1 MTSKSKL
8 SNLFKGK
15 SVHDLPTYTTPIT
28 KHEWTKNDDKLMEAV
43 ENQNVKK
50 VSSLLTKK
58 NLSPT
63 KRGPLGRSVFHVAC
77 ASGNRQILD
86 LILPRSL
93 DVNVTTI
100 QGNTALQWA
109 ASKGHI
115 YTVERLLQS
124 AANVNQRD
132 SNEMTALHHA
142 CAGPHLSC
150 VKVLLQGDADPH
162 AKEMSGKTPLVYA
175 AHRGDLEICRCLL
188 EKGADI
194 NSQDR
199 DHVTALMLA
208 AKEGHTD
215 VCGFLLSQGALL
227 DIKDGGGNTAI
238 RYSANSSIQEVLT
251 AHNSKQNSQIQE
263 GNDTQD
269 HRKEEPSLE
278 NEIQSE
284 IPKASDSTLKPSP
297 PPRSKNNDLEKA
309 YHKLKDEHEQ
319 LNEDYSVLARENLKL
334 RDKFQSSQQKLTE
347 LRERTSVEGE
357 ESIKKAAAEDEMK
370 SLKEELSIE
379 KEKFSQR
386 ESQQDTKDE
395 SGNRFVNAQVKLWP
409 DDNDDGLKTQH
420 KGNDDQKEVIHK
432 LQEQILSLETE
443 NVQLKNDLTNAQKRS
458 YSPATEDYTDG
469 VEMRKSQSASKT
481 AELQVEI
488 NKLKKTLEQ
497 QTVAASSA
505 SESAQQQEEELRQRN
520 SAMEGQMGEL
530 RTEVASLQKALQ
542 QAKAEGATTEAQRLD
557 ALLEKSKNIEDVN
570 FDEEGFVEGRDMTK
584 EEFLQGQNQ
593 QLRTQ
598 CNLLSEELEK
608 LRTTFDAILK
618 AGDNLQADYDQQATE
633 KEALQ
638 YEMEHSLK
646 EKAELA
652 SENEFLLQDNNELH
666 ENLTQLVHEL
676 ERMQDKFKATQVE
689 NEELKHS
696 VEMVGNAEDVVRLLE
711 ERNILQQRCSELEA
725 SAGRMQEDNG
735 ILVEEV
741 QNLTEAVQHLTSE
754 REQMAANLQEMRLT
768 YHQHEALRQEFT
780 QLEQDFA
787 GLLNEKQSLEQQLAS
802 RTDGEASSTESA
814 ASLHQD
820 FKELEKEKQELE
832 TIIKSLSRVN
842 VELENKVR
850 SLQDQ
855 PVQSSLLPNGEQ
867 EKLRKGQAIERNNND
882 DYEVLQK
889 EIFCLKKQVVK
900 LDTENKEWE
909 KRYEETVNTY
919 RTHLLSAVQGHMDPD
934 VKDALYQIIELR
946 SMEQFC

>member
-58 NLSPT
+58 NLNPT

-77 ASGNRQILD
+77 ASGNKQILD
-86 LILPRSL
+86 VILPRSL

-115 YTVERLLQS
+115 YTVESLLQS
-124 AANVNQRD
+124 SANVNQRD

-150 VKVLLQGDADPH
+150 VKVLLEGDADPH
-162 AKEMSGKTPLVYA
+162 AKETGGKTPLVYA

-199 DHVTALMLA
+199 DHRTALMLA

-215 VCGFLLSQGALL
+215 VCEFLLSQGALL
-227 DIKDGGGNTAI
+227 DLKDGEGNTATK
-238 RYSANSSIQEVLT
+238 YFSGNANLQQVLT
-251 AHNSKQNSQIQE
+251 SFLNTSKP
-263 GNDTQD
+263 DTELQGAKNTQLD
-269 HRKEEPSLE
+269 KEEPLLK
-278 NEIQSE
+278 NEIPTE
-284 IPKASDSTLKPSP
+284 IPTASKSSAKPTPHSH
-297 PPRSKNNDLEKA
+297 SKHNDLEKA
-309 YHKLKDEHEQ
+309 YHKIKDEHEQ
-319 LNEDYSVLARENLKL
+319 LNEDYSALARENLKL
-334 RDKFQSSQQKLTE
+334 RDKLQSSQQKLTE
-347 LRERTSVEGE
+347 LRERTSVET
-357 ESIKKAAAEDEMK
+357 K
-370 SLKEELSIE
+370 SLKQQLSDE
-379 KEKFSQR
+379 KEKSAQL
-386 ESQQDTKDE
+386 EKNQDSEVDA
-395 SGNRFVNAQVKLWP
+395 RDQLVNT
-409 DDNDDGLKTQH
+409 DDNDDGLKIQD
-420 KGNDDQKEVIHK
+420 KGIEADQTLIQK
-432 LQEQILSLETE
+432 LQQQVLSLESE
-443 NVQLKNDLTNAQKRS
+443 NIQLKKDLTTSPKQSLSLDVEDTSESAQL
-458 YSPATEDYTDG
+458 
-469 VEMRKSQSASKT
+469 RKSPGSSET
-481 AELQVEI
+481 SVELQAEI
-488 NKLKKTLEQ
+488 VQLKKTLEE
-497 QTVAASSA
+497 QTLAAASA
-505 SESAQQQEEELRQRN
+505 SESAQQQEQELRQRN
-520 SAMEGQMGEL
+520 SVIEDQVRTL
-530 RTEVASLQKALQ
+530 KTEVASLQKALD
-542 QAKAEGATTEAQRLD
+542 QARLEGATSEAQRLD

-598 CNLLSEELEK
+598 CSLLSEELEK

-618 AGDNLQADYDQQATE
+618 AGDNLQTEFDQQTSE
-633 KEALQ
+633 NHALH
-638 YEMEHSLK
+638 YDLELSLK

-666 ENLTQLVHEL
+666 ESLKQLVHEL
-676 ERMQDKFKATQVE
+676 ERMQDKLKATQAE
-689 NEELKHS
+689 NEELKLNIGMMNK
-696 VEMVGNAEDVVRLLE
+696 EEDVVHLLE
-711 ERNILQQRCSELEA
+711 ENNVLQQRCSDLETT
-725 SAGRMQEDNG
+725 SGRMQHDNG
-735 ILVEEV
+735 ILLQEV
-741 QNLTEAVQHLTSE
+741 QNLTEAIQRMTSE
-754 REQMAANLQEMRLT
+754 REQMTADLQEMELT
-768 YHQHEALRQEFT
+768 YRQQETLRQDFT

-787 GLLNEKQSLEQQLAS
+787 ELLNEKHSLEQQLAAQ
-802 RTDGEASSTESA
+802 TDGEGSSTESA
-814 ASLHQD
+814 ANLLQD
-820 FKELEKEKQELE
+820 CRELGKEKQELE
-832 TIIKSLSRVN
+832 TIITGLSRVN
-842 VELENKVR
+842 VELESKVK
-850 SLQDQ
+850 SLQDRLT
-855 PVQSSLLPNGEQ
+855 QSTSLPNGEP
-867 EKLRKGQAIERNNND
+867 EKLRKDQAIEGNNND
-882 DYEVLQK
+882 ESVASQH
-889 EIFCLKKQVVK
+889 EIVSLKKQIAK
-900 LDTENKEWE
+900 LSTENKEWE